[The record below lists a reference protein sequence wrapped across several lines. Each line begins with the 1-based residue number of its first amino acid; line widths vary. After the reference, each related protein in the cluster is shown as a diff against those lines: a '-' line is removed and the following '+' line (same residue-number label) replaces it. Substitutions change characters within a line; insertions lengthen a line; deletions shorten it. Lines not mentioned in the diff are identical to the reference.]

1 MLMRYRGGGVGHRSI
16 RDVVKPFLDDRDA
29 LDSLMGRQGKSDVEM
44 NVGEIEGKDSPAES
58 DEDIE
63 MEFEGEDLDE
73 MEHDESGERPED
85 ADSDMEEEMNE
96 FGYSGVAEEDDG
108 DDKEDGDLDNGGDEA
123 LGPEDGEDD
132 DVTDLHGF
140 AEL

>member
-1 MLMRYRGGGVGHRSI
+1 
-16 RDVVKPFLDDRDA
+16 
-29 LDSLMGRQGKSDVEM
+29 MG
-44 NVGEIEGKDSPAES
+44 
-58 DEDIE
+58 
-63 MEFEGEDLDE
+63 FEGEDLDE
-73 MEHDESGERPED
+73 MERDESGERPED

-96 FGYSGVAEEDDG
+96 FGYSGVAEEDG

-132 DVTDLHGF
+132 DVTDLYGF